1 MTARLWL
8 WRDDRVKWSGKIKA
22 IEEWASVSPERE
34 RLLIILIVAVLG
46 VLVLIAVGIVAL
58 AISPPARSL

>member
-1 MTARLWL
+1 M
-8 WRDDRVKWSGKIKA
+8 KWSGKIKA